1 MAPVSDSA
9 PVPTPLTASSS
20 VPAIPAVVA
29 PALVPFAEL
38 DHFGGFD
45 WASEKHDVC
54 VVDRQGG
61 IVLELSFSD
70 TAEGWA
76 RLRERLGPL
85 GKVAFAIETSR
96 GAAVERLLELG
107 RGVFPM
113 NPKAAE
119 RYRDRKKPS
128 GSKTDKID
136 AWCFAEA
143 LRTDGKD
150 WRQLRP
156 EDPATQLLRLLC
168 RDEIALI
175 EQRTALVLQLKQA
188 LHEYYPAA
196 LEAFDDWTMPS
207 AWELVI
213 QFPTPKALAIAGKR
227 NWQKFLH
234 AQHLYN
240 PTTAAKRL
248 EIFARADK
256 FASPSASV
264 TSAKRLLAVSLARM
278 LRTLDGQI
286 REYRQQIEQAFDD
299 HPDGDLFAS
308 LPGGG
313 KKLAPRLLGEV
324 GADREVFQSAEA
336 LQCMAGTAPV
346 TKASGKSRV
355 VLFRRGCNKTLRATV
370 HLWVDE
376 TRHKCAWAD
385 AYYKQ
390 KKAQGKSHAQAL
402 RCLGQRWLK
411 IVWRM
416 WQDRTPYDEA
426 KHMKSLSRS
435 GSWVLQLVPEAEA
448 QPV

>member
-1 MAPVSDSA
+1 MVPMSDVSVSGA
-9 PVPTPLTASSS
+9 AASPVPS
-20 VPAIPAVVA
+20 PAAVVV
-29 PALVPFAEL
+29 PVLVPFAGL

-45 WASEKHDVC
+45 WASDKHDVC
-54 VVDRQGG
+54 VVDHAGR
-61 IVLELSFSD
+61 IVLELSFDD

-76 RLRERLGPL
+76 RLRERLAPL
-85 GKVAFAIETSR
+85 GKVGFAIETSR
-96 GAAVERLLELG
+96 GTAVERLMEMG
-107 RGVFPM
+107 KCVFPM

-119 RYRDRKKPS
+119 RYRDRKKPG
-128 GSKTDKID
+128 GSKTDRID
-136 AWCFAEA
+136 AWCFADA

-150 WRQLRP
+150 WRPLRP

-196 LEAFDDWTMPS
+196 LEAFDDWTLPS

-234 AQHLYN
+234 AHRLYN
-240 PTTAAKRL
+240 PATAEKRL

-256 FASPSASV
+256 FASPSESV

-286 REYRQQIEQAFDD
+286 REYRRQIGQAFED
-299 HPDGDLFAS
+299 HPDGGLFAS

-313 KKLAPRLLGEV
+313 QKLAPRLLGEV
-324 GADREVFQSAEA
+324 GADRDVFKSAEA

-346 TKASGKSRV
+346 TRTSGKSRI
-355 VLFRRGCNKTLRATV
+355 VLFRRGCNKVLRATV

-385 AYYKQ
+385 AYYQQ
-390 KKAQGKSHAQAL
+390 KKTQGKSHAQAL

-411 IVWRM
+411 ILWRM

-435 GSWVLQLVPEAEA
+435 GSWVLKLAPMPTPSTQT
-448 QPV
+448 